1 MKHKNRFVDSEA
13 GEEDED
19 GNEVRNSD
27 SDSDEEETAED
38 RAFIDDGEQEDEY
51 HSECSSVHESEKEVD
66 EDDLQLIKD
75 NKPRRV
81 KRVLADSDDSFVEDD
96 MDGAYADSD
105 NDEQHPSM
113 FEEGGVV
120 VCASVNCCA
129 AEDACCA
136 AEDPCCAGDDAC
148 DTMSDAE
155 LIDSLLSEN
164 GGRLPSPVKVAGRVA
179 LFMLRRKGM
188 MRNAVAKAHFS
199 VPGSTWDKVGSRAV
213 AAPAVSRVAAPAVGK
228 AAAVG
233 GSSALGRGGATGGTA
248 LGRGA
253 PVGRGSNPFANMP
266 NFTVLRTAEGM
277 FLVGRDGSRVRM
289 DEGGSVAHQPAVRA
303 GGFAAVLSQ
312 STTH

>member
-1 MKHKNRFVDSEA
+1 MKHKNRIVDSEA

-51 HSECSSVHESEKEVD
+51 QSECSSVHESEKEVD
-66 EDDLQLIKD
+66 EDDLQLIRD
-75 NKPRRV
+75 SKPRRV
-81 KRVLADSDDSFVEDD
+81 KRVLADSDDSFVDDD
-96 MDGAYADSD
+96 MDGAYVDSD
-105 NDEQHPSM
+105 EDEQHPSM
-113 FEEGGVV
+113 FEEGGVAGCV
-120 VCASVNCCA
+120 AD
-129 AEDACCA
+129 DAGCVDDA
-136 AEDPCCAGDDAC
+136 CCAGDD
-148 DTMSDAE
+148 MSDAE

-179 LFMLRRKGM
+179 LAALRRKGI
-188 MRNAVAKAHFS
+188 MRKAVAKVHFS
-199 VPGSTWDKVGSRAV
+199 VPGSTWDKVGLRAV
-213 AAPAVSRVAAPAVGK
+213 AAPAVSRVVAPAVGK

-233 GSSALGRGGATGGTA
+233 GGTAMGRGAPVGSIAM
-248 LGRGA
+248 GRGA

-289 DEGGSVAHQPAVRA
+289 DEGGSVAHQPAPRP